1 MGQSARDVRRSLDA
15 SAIEALRDPLV
26 QLVIDEV
33 VECLGVSDGNRAHS
47 LGISS
52 LLRQPE
58 FSDAK
63 ALLPVMEVLE
73 DDEVLLHTFD
83 DTVEGESPVMVRIGR
98 ENPASE
104 LAGISIVAC
113 PYGRGDSEGV
123 VAVIGPTRM
132 NYGNAIRAVRA
143 AQSVLCDD

>member
-1 MGQSARDVRRSLDA
+1 
-15 SAIEALRDPLV
+15 
-26 QLVIDEV
+26 
-33 VECLGVSDGNRAHS
+33 
-47 LGISS
+47 
-52 LLRQPE
+52 
-58 FSDAK
+58 
-63 ALLPVMEVLE
+63 MEVLE

-113 PYGRGDSEGV
+113 SYGRGDSEGV